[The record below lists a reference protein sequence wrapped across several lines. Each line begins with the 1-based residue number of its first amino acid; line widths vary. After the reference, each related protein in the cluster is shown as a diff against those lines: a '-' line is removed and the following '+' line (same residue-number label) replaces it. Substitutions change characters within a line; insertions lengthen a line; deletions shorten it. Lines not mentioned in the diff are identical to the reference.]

1 MKHAAEPSRKQRPV
15 GTRRERREAA
25 AALALTVVAVVERL
39 HRRGDAAGAAAARSG
54 RGLSLQ
60 TWAKEG
66 TTTQRAHLTEQG
78 GGEGVCEAGLECIWG
93 RGEGP
98 RNLFLICY

>member
-1 MKHAAEPSRKQRPV
+1 MRGGGGGSGGGGGANC
-15 GTRRERREAA
+15 GGYCGEASS
-25 AALALTVVAVVERL
+25 
-39 HRRGDAAGAAAARSG
+39 RGDGAGAAAARSG
-54 RGLSLQ
+54 RRLSLQ

-66 TTTQRAHLTEQG
+66 TTTQRAHLAEQG

-98 RNLFLICY
+98 RNLFLLCY